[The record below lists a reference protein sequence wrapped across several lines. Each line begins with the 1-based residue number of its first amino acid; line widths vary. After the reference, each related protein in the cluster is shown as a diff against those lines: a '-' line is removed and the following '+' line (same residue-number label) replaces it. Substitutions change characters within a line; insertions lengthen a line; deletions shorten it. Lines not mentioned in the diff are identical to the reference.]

1 MTIGVEFTFFFG
13 MLLVFLVLGLWAP
26 FAIGLAGIIAL
37 FQLGGWNAFKALG
50 LISWGTTTS
59 FTLTAIPLFILMSQI
74 ITHSGVSKRF
84 YDGFSII
91 LRRVPGGLLQTN
103 IIGCAIFAAIS
114 GASVATSA
122 SMGAVALPQLK
133 AKNYDRAMSV
143 GSLAAGGTLGIL
155 IPPSL
160 TMIIYGSIT
169 ETSIAKL
176 FMAGLLP
183 GLILASIYALY
194 IGIRCSI
201 QKELAPVLPEV
212 ASWGQITRAV
222 FDLLPFL
229 GLVIT
234 VLGSIY
240 AGIATPTEAAAVGA
254 VLALIMCVTMGNL
267 TWQGFQKA
275 LLSTTKISTTL
286 IFIILCAYI
295 FSYAVEMAGIGFA
308 IVEMVKDLGFNKLGF
323 LVSLFIMY
331 AVLGCIMD
339 GAGMIVLT
347 VPLLTATLQEYNID
361 FIWFGVFIVLQL
373 ELGMLTPPFG
383 LNLFVI
389 QSISKWPMETVI
401 KGVIPY
407 HLIIICYV
415 FFLILVPE
423 VALWLP
429 ARM

>member
-1 MTIGVEFTFFFG
+1 
-13 MLLVFLVLGLWAP
+13 
-26 FAIGLAGIIAL
+26 
-37 FQLGGWNAFKALG
+37 
-50 LISWGTTTS
+50 
-59 FTLTAIPLFILMSQI
+59 
-74 ITHSGVSKRF
+74 
-84 YDGFSII
+84 
-91 LRRVPGGLLQTN
+91 
-103 IIGCAIFAAIS
+103 
-114 GASVATSA
+114 
-122 SMGAVALPQLK
+122 
-133 AKNYDRAMSV
+133 
-143 GSLAAGGTLGIL
+143 
-155 IPPSL
+155 
-160 TMIIYGSIT
+160 
-169 ETSIAKL
+169 
-176 FMAGLLP
+176 
-183 GLILASIYALY
+183 
-194 IGIRCSI
+194 
-201 QKELAPVLPEV
+201 
-212 ASWGQITRAV
+212 V